1 MKFRITLIKSIVG
14 GFLIGLGGTCFLSI
28 DNKIIGALLFSLG
41 LLAICVTDQCLFTG
55 KAAYS
60 TNIKYLAIILLGNY
74 IGATGL
80 GLLIRFTCPAVV
92 DKAREM
98 CVRKLAEGP
107 RLLGLALLC
116 NILIY
121 FAVEGYKCGHAALL
135 VLCVMA
141 FILCGFEHSIANMFY
156 FSVGGAAFTP
166 VGIAYLLANVFGNLC
181 GGLLVQIFYFLMTKE

>member
-1 MKFRITLIKSIVG
+1 MNYRVTFVKSIVG

-28 DNKIIGALLFSLG
+28 DNKIIGSLLFSLG
-41 LLAICVTDQCLFTG
+41 LLAICATDQYLFTG

-60 TNIKYLAIILLGNY
+60 TNIKYLAAILLGNY

-80 GLLIRFTCPAVV
+80 GLLIRLICPAVM
-92 DKAREM
+92 DKASEM

-107 RLLGLALLC
+107 RLIGLAILC
-116 NILIY
+116 NMLIY
-121 FAVEGYKCGHAALL
+121 FAVEGYKFDHALL

-156 FSVGGAAFTP
+156 FSVGGVAFTP
-166 VGIAYLLANVFGNLC
+166 VGVTYLLANVFGNLC
-181 GGLLVQIFYFLMTKE
+181 GGLLVQIVYFLITKG